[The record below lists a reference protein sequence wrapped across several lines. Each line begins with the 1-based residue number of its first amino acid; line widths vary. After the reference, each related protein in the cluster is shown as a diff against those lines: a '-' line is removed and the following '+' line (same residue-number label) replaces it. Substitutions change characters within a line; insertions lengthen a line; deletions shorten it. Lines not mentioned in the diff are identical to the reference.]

1 MFRAADFGNA
11 DRVFA
16 KTMIRVTKIRGST
29 ALSHFIN
36 TQPMNDRFYYGH
48 RQNVVYDKTGQ
59 PSYTY
64 AALTVA
70 DFLNPQPED
79 EFAHGIRH
87 ALDVRTLRRIFRHV
101 YRYNPFMTVLS
112 QVKMI
117 WETKTLP
124 QPAPDVAVIPNV
136 TEPDQTRTVFDVQ
149 SEETRPRFVLEVVS
163 PRLAEADLQD
173 KVAIYQQAGVTE
185 YFVLDSGLRPENENA
200 ETAAYT
206 VLGYRLEN
214 GVYQPIA
221 PDARGWLFSKT
232 TKTWFG
238 VTPERDNFFVNDE
251 RTGQP
256 IVPDSEQDESSAAA
270 NAEAVFRA
278 HSIAAQL
285 KLGE

>member
-1 MFRAADFGNA
+1 
-11 DRVFA
+11 
-16 KTMIRVTKIRGST
+16 
-29 ALSHFIN
+29 
-36 TQPMNDRFYYGH
+36 MNDRFYYGR
-48 RQNVVYDKTGQ
+48 RQLIAYDKTGQ

-64 AALTVA
+64 EPLTVA

-79 EFAHGIRH
+79 EFAQGVRH
-87 ALDVRTLRRIFRHV
+87 TLDVRTVRRIFRHV

-112 QVKMI
+112 QVKMV
-117 WETKTLP
+117 WASKALA

-136 TEPDQTRTVFDVQ
+136 TEPDRLRTVFDEQ
-149 SEETRPRFVLEVVS
+149 CEETRPRFVLEVVA

-185 YFVLDSGLRPENENA
+185 YFILDAGLRPANENA
-200 ETAAYT
+200 TTAIYT
-206 VLGYRLEN
+206 VLGYRLEK

-238 VTPERDNFFVNDE
+238 VTPERDNFFVADE

-256 IVPDSEQDESSAAA
+256 IVPDSEQDEPSAAA
-270 NAEAVFRA
+270 HAEAVFRA

-285 KLGE
+285 HLGQ